1 MITGKSWSWIKARCS
16 AIKESS
22 NAIVY
27 GVPFRK
33 NILHFAHKMMRH
45 HLVFVDMKNF
55 FFQHQLFSCLH
66 ETIFHATS
74 TRFCWHQITFCA
86 TSNLLFQHKIT
97 FRAQSRVFFRH
108 FEIRKKK
115 ISKAYSKAVAR
126 KYSVKKKFLKNFVK
140 LTEKSLC
147 RSF

>member
-1 MITGKSWSWIKARCS
+1 MHFNKMSIMKLKFEITTLITGKSWSWIKARCS

-115 ISKAYSKAVAR
+115 
-126 KYSVKKKFLKNFVK
+126 KNQK
-140 LTEKSLC
+140 PIQKQSPGSIL
-147 RSF
+147 